1 VEVVPTSRLIT
12 PPLTA
17 HFFLG
22 LTGVIQRRIISSKT
36 QNTLMKHLFLTIGV
50 SMLFIQQAAFAD
62 DLEALSGKW
71 SVKKVNDQGQNIT
84 QTIEVK
90 KDKFVFEILS
100 SDDTVVLHGEG
111 DFKLE
116 KIGPFNAA
124 RFSHIRA
131 GSSASNLDDVDD
143 EFVSIYSLDGDNWTM
158 ASNFDKQRD
167 GQKPGV
173 DVYHHVKAEAKAK

>member
-1 VEVVPTSRLIT
+1 MKRLI
-12 PPLTA
+12 
-17 HFFLG
+17 
-22 LTGVIQRRIISSKT
+22 ISTCVAVLVVAST
-36 QNTLMKHLFLTIGV
+36 
-50 SMLFIQQAAFAD
+50 AFAD

-71 SVKKVNDQGQNIT
+71 SVKKVNDQGEKVT

-100 SDDTVVLHGEG
+100 SGDSVVLHAEG

-116 KIGPFNAA
+116 KLGPFNAA

-131 GSSASNLDDVDD
+131 GGSASNLDDVDD
-143 EFVSIYSLDGDNWTM
+143 VYVSVYTLDGDNWIM

-167 GQKPGV
+167 GQKPAL
-173 DVYHHVKAEAKAK
+173 DVYRHVKANTASKAK